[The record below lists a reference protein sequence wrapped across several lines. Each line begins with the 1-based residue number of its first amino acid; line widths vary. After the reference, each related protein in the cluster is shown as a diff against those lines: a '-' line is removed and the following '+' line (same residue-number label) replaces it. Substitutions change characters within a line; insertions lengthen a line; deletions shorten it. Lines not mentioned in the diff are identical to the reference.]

1 MTRPMMDARYS
12 GVAIVL
18 HWIIALLVLFNLVV
32 GIGHDPLPALRALM
46 PAHKAV
52 GITVLVLTAAR
63 LGWRIAHRAPP
74 LPPEIAPW
82 ERGATHA
89 AHALFYVLLIVLPLS
104 GWLMASNPERRRPL
118 TWFGAFDIPYL
129 PASVDT
135 AHLGGAVHGPAG
147 WLMAVLVAIH
157 IGAVIRHQFILRD
170 NLLARMSL
178 RSAR

>member
-12 GVAIVL
+12 SVAVVL
-18 HWIIALLVLFNLVV
+18 HWAIALLVLFNIVV

-52 GITVLVLTAAR
+52 GITVLALTAAR

-82 ERGATHA
+82 ERGAAHA
-89 AHALFYVLLIVLPLS
+89 VHALFYVLLIVLPLS
-104 GWLMASNPERRRPL
+104 GWLMVSGPEHRRPL

-129 PASVDT
+129 PASAASAD
-135 AHLGGAVHGPAG
+135 LGGTIHGPAG
-147 WLMAVLVAIH
+147 WLMVALLAIH